1 MQRQQN
7 EPGRRSMRATR
18 VITAWLA
25 VAGCALLSLN
35 GCWRSAGPEVVA
47 YVALDSEFSAPILAE
62 FSQET
67 GIQALPKFDIESTK
81 TVGLT
86 EALIAERDRPRCDVF
101 WNNEILHT
109 LRLEKLGLLEPYVS
123 PAAADFPAMYRSPR
137 GMWYGFAAR
146 ARILIVNTEKIPPDR
161 RPKSIHDLVAP
172 EWQGQVGLAKPL
184 FGTTATH
191 AACLFAVWGD
201 DKARAYF
208 DRLKQSAKIV
218 GGNKQVAEAVASG
231 QLAFGLTDTD
241 DAMVEVEKGM
251 PVEIIYPDQ
260 EADGLGTLFIP
271 NTVSILRGA
280 PTRQPRAGWW
290 IICWGP
296 ASRRSWPRVP
306 APRFRSTR
314 RCTPRR
320 GSRRR
325 PRSTA
330 CRSTS
335 PRPVICGPRCRAT
348 WPNNSPSIEIV
359 LAGARREGIVHRFR
373 RWHRLPRRSRD
384 PGGPRRSSRSSL
396 PREADSGRLKS
407 AQSVKSVDGYPVG
420 PTELAI
426 WPAPPG
432 TGASWCAEKA
442 RGPKRP
448 ARP

>member
-7 EPGRRSMRATR
+7 ESGRRSMRAAR
-18 VITAWLA
+18 VVTAWLA
-25 VAGCALLSLN
+25 VAGCALLSSN
-35 GCWRSAGPEVVA
+35 GCWRSGGPEVVA

-137 GMWYGFAAR
+137 GLWYGFAAR

-191 AACLFAVWGD
+191 AACLFVVWGD
-201 DKARAYF
+201 EKARAYF

-280 PTRQPRAGWW
+280 PDPAAAPAG
-290 IICWGP
+290 GL
-296 ASRRSWPRVP
+296 S
-306 APRFRSTR
+306 
-314 RCTPRR
+314 
-320 GSRRR
+320 
-325 PRSTA
+325 
-330 CRSTS
+330 
-335 PRPVICGPRCRAT
+335 
-348 WPNNSPSIEIV
+348 
-359 LAGARREGIVHRFR
+359 AGARRRDAAGRGTQRPDSAQPEGARQGPGRDAGHDPRYAG
-373 RWHRLPRRSRD
+373 RLRGCRRSVARGVAL
-384 PGGPRRSSRSSL
+384 PGREIHRRLRSSWPARTTGRNCPQISQMSRIAGVKHGSRRSTALNQIKS
-396 PREADSGRLKS
+396 SGRS
-407 AQSVKSVDGYPVG
+407 RFQQIQIR
-420 PTELAI
+420 AI
-426 WPAPPG
+426 CEICG
-432 TGASWCAEKA
+432 
-442 RGPKRP
+442 
-448 ARP
+448 